1 MELSDAELAELR
13 DALLSRADA
22 LHTAAKTNDA
32 ATAVVELDQARMGRL
47 SRMDA
52 MQSQAMSVEIKRRN
66 ERELVAIKAALARMG
81 NDEYGECLHCGEEI
95 SIARLRANP
104 VATLCI
110 ECAERGSR

>member
-1 MELSDAELAELR
+1 VELTAQRLEELGE
-13 DALLSRADA
+13 ALLARRKA
-22 LHTAAKTNDA
+22 LGAAARTNDA

-66 ERELVAIKAALARMG
+66 ERELVAIKAALARME